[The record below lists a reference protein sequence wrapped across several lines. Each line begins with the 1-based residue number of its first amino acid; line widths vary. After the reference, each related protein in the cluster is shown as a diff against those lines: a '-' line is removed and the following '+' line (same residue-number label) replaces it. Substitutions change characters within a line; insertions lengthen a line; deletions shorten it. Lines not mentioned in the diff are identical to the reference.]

1 MLGSQEK
8 PVEVLAFCTG
18 LFAAAAVVAARDT
31 ASLVYLACHSVSVI
45 LRFAYE
51 LRIRVLVHH
60 EAHGPWSIT
69 YLGLEPAKV
78 QEVLN
83 EFHAAHRT
91 CTPLKIAI
99 SIVSQGWLTLT
110 GAPSSLALLNDFSA
124 IIRKAPQMPTD
135 LGGPAHTDFLPQ
147 IDVERV
153 LGRSSLL
160 AQKLDWNKVRMAS
173 PYSCKAYDHGTLGDM
188 LREMVQGTAHEP
200 LLIDKT
206 TRACVDRLDKN
217 ATFRVTELGTMAHMP
232 VILQALK
239 AGRVKHSMNHY
250 QPVASGEGRDVK
262 RGGSDLVAIVGMAGR
277 FPENDTI
284 DGFWRDLLEGKC
296 HIKKVP
302 ESRFRVDDYLD
313 PTHKK
318 KNSTAAQ
325 HGAWLAN
332 PGFFDNRLFNIS
344 PREALQMDPTHRLF
358 LTACCEA
365 LEMAGYSPD
374 ATPSMHPDRI
384 STFYGH
390 TYVLNPTPT
399 TPALLFHFLW
409 HVKHPG
415 NT

>member
-1 MLGSQEK
+1 M
-8 PVEVLAFCTG
+8 
-18 LFAAAAVVAARDT
+18 
-31 ASLVYLACHSVSVI
+31 

-69 YLGLEPAKV
+69 YIGLEVPKV
-78 QEVLN
+78 QVILD
-83 EFHAAHRT
+83 EFHAAYCT

-110 GAPSSLALLNDFSA
+110 GAPSSLALLNAFSA
-124 IIRKAPQMPTD
+124 TIRKAPQMPTD
-135 LGGPAHTDFLPQ
+135 LGGPAHTKFLPQ
-147 IDVERV
+147 IDVDKV
-153 LGRSSLL
+153 LGSSSLL
-160 AQKLDWNKVRMAS
+160 TQRLDWNKVRMAS
-173 PYSCKAYDHGTLGDM
+173 PYSCKVYDHGTLGDL
-188 LREMVQGTAHEP
+188 LREIIQGTAHEP
-200 LLIDKT
+200 LLIYKT
-206 TRACVDRLDKN
+206 TTACVDRLDKN
-217 ATFRVTELGTMAHMP
+217 NTTYRVTELGTMAHMP
-232 VILQALK
+232 AIVQTLR
-239 AGRVKHSMNHY
+239 AGRVKYIMDHY
-250 QPVASGEGRDVK
+250 QPVSSRETADEMSKAK

-277 FPENDTI
+277 FPENDTV
-284 DGFWRDLLEGKC
+284 DGFWEDLLAGKC

-302 ESRFRVDDYLD
+302 VSRFCVDDYLD

-318 KNSTAAQ
+318 KNSTSAQ

-358 LTACCEA
+358 LTACFEA

-390 TYVLNPTPT
+390 TYVLNS
-399 TPALLFHFLW
+399 FSRCQ
-409 HVKHPG
+409 G